1 MDNQSPS
8 KRVAS
13 FCSLRY
19 GLAIVVFFCNIV
31 IVSQNC
37 CLSLTMVT
45 MVNSTDQPGSPN
57 ASTKEPL
64 DNVKNPVYDWS
75 PKLQGI
81 ILSSST
87 YGMLII
93 QIPIGYLSGIY
104 PIKKI
109 VGTALF
115 LSSLFSLL
123 LPLAATVSGSVVIAC
138 RVAQGVS
145 QGAVN
150 LAQFTLWIKWA
161 PPLEQGRLTAISLSG
176 MMMGPFITLLVT
188 GFICQSLGWPMVFYI
203 FGAFGCALSLL
214 WLLVFYEG
222 PKDHPCISLTEKE
235 FITSSLAEQVIS
247 SGKSVP
253 IKAIIKS
260 QPVWAI
266 SLGCFGYYW
275 TTHVLHLYAP
285 TFLSSQLH
293 INVRENGLLTALP
306 HLISWTFGVLAGHLT
321 DCFLSRKILSLLAIR
336 KLFTTLGLLLPALFS
351 VVLLYLGSS
360 FLGTAIFLTLACASP
375 GFTVSGIIINPLDI
389 APRYYGLLKGITVL
403 IGMIGGIISSTLT
416 GIILNQNSESSWFTI
431 FVLMAAI
438 NMISLIF
445 YLVFAKA
452 EIQDWAE
459 ERQQT
464 HL

>member
-161 PPLEQGRLTAISLSG
+161 PPLEQGRLTAISLS
-176 MMMGPFITLLVT
+176 
-188 GFICQSLGWPMVFYI
+188 
-203 FGAFGCALSLL
+203 GAFGCALSLL